1 MDLRFSVVIR
11 YIGFV
16 QLLLAAF
23 MLLSAGIAYVSDM
36 DTSYSPLVMSSLL
49 TLLLGVFPLIFVPP
63 TNNISQKEGYC
74 IVVGAW
80 VISSIVGMFPYLMW
94 GGEFT
99 IINAWFESVSGF
111 TTTGAS
117 ILNNI
122 EALPRG
128 LLFWRMSTSWIGGVG
143 VIMFALVILPSIG
156 KSKMMLS
163 NVELSSLAKDNF
175 NYRTQTIV
183 RIILTTFLCIM
194 AISTIALKLSG
205 MCWFDAVCHAI
216 SATSTCGFGTKNS
229 SIAFF
234 NSPLIEAILIVNM
247 MVAGMHYGLIYA
259 TFTKKPNNIFRSE
272 VTRFYFAV
280 IAISAVLV
288 AISLWLEDVYPNLF
302 ESLRHALFH
311 VVSLITTTGFS
322 TADCNTW
329 TSFAILIL
337 IFCSL
342 VCACAGSTSGGLKI
356 DRLLLAIKMMR
367 NRLRRQQHPAAIFR
381 TKIDGIPQ
389 DKDMLNTVMVY
400 IVAFM
405 ILILLGTFVNTL
417 LGADLMT
424 GFSAA
429 VACSSNV
436 GPGFGDVGTINNYA
450 AMPSV
455 MKLNSTFLMLLGRLE
470 IFGLIQ
476 LFFIR
481 WWR

>member
-1 MDLRFSVVIR
+1 MDLRFGVVIR

-16 QLLLAAF
+16 QLVLAAF

-49 TLLLGVFPLIFVPP
+49 TLLLGCFPLIFVPP

-94 GGEFT
+94 GGEFSV
-99 IINAWFESVSGF
+99 INAWFESVSGF

-117 ILNNI
+117 ILNDI

-128 LLFWRMSTSWIGGVG
+128 LQFWRMSTCWIGGVG

-163 NVELSSLAKDNF
+163 NVEISSLAKDNF

-183 RIILTTFLCIM
+183 RIILSIFVGLTIITTV
-194 AISTIALKLSG
+194 ALKLSG
-205 MCWFDAVCHAI
+205 MCWFDAVCHAM
-216 SATSTCGFGTKNS
+216 SATATCGFGTKNA

-234 NSPLIEAILIVNM
+234 DSQLIEIVLM
-247 MVAGMHYGLIYA
+247 TTMTISGIHYGLIYA
-259 TFTKKPNNIFRSE
+259 TLSNKPNNIFRSE
-272 VTRFYFAV
+272 VTRFYLWFIIV
-280 IAISAVLV
+280 SAVLV
-288 AISLWLEDVYPNLF
+288 AISLWGADIYSNIF
-302 ESLRHALFH
+302 ESLRYALFH
-311 VVSLITTTGFS
+311 VVSLITTTGFA

-356 DRLLLAIKMMR
+356 DRLLLAIKMIR

-400 IVAFM
+400 TVAFM
-405 ILILLGTFVNTL
+405 MMILLGTFVNTL
-417 LGADLMT
+417 LGADMMT
-424 GFSAA
+424 GFSSA

-436 GPGFGDVGTINNYA
+436 GPGFGEVGTMDNYS

-455 MKLNSTFLMLLGRLE
+455 MKLNLTFLMLLGRLE